1 MYKSFDLGRISI
13 IMPVYNNLDYIQD
26 SILSVINQT
35 YNNWELIIIDD
46 ASNVDIKSAIG
57 QYLKEYCIIYFKLE
71 ENLGVAAARNR
82 GQEIA
87 NGQYLAFLDSDDIWH
102 PQKLEKQISF
112 MKKNDIAF
120 SYTQYRH
127 FSEKDKYE
135 GKLIDVK
142 ERVTYKELL
151 KGNII
156 GCLTVVIDREKI
168 KNIMMRSER
177 HEDYILWLQILK
189 SGYEA
194 YGLKEDLARYRI
206 SSNSLSGNKFKS
218 AIWTWRIYRNI
229 EKLNLWE
236 SLYYFLHYLLRGV
249 LKRL

>member
-1 MYKSFDLGRISI
+1 MKMTEMVSI
-13 IMPVYNNLDYIQD
+13 IMPMYNRSFFVEQ
-26 SILSVINQT
+26 SIDSVIAQT
-35 YNNWELIIIDD
+35 YKNWELIIIDD
-46 ASNVDIKSAIG
+46 YSTDNSKEIVEKYIERDLRIK
-57 QYLKEYCIIYFKLE
+57 IICLE
-71 ENLGVAAARNR
+71 QNSGVAEARNR
-82 GQEIA
+82 GIEIA

-102 PQKLEKQISF
+102 PEKLQKQIFF
-112 MKKNDIAF
+112 MKKNNIAF

-127 FSEKDKYE
+127 FSQKDKYE

-142 ERVTYKELL
+142 EHVTYKELL

-194 YGLKEDLARYRI
+194 YGLKKDLARYRI
-206 SSNSLSGNKFKS
+206 SSNSLSGNKLKS
-218 AIWTWRIYRNI
+218 AIWTWRIYRKI

-236 SLYYFLHYLLRGV
+236 SLYYFLHYLLKGV

>member
-1 MYKSFDLGRISI
+1 MTEIVSI
-13 IMPVYNNLDYIQD
+13 IMPMYNSSFFVEQ
-26 SILSVINQT
+26 SIDSVIAQT
-35 YNNWELIIIDD
+35 YKNWELIIIDD
-46 ASNVDIKSAIG
+46 YSTDNSREIVEKYIERDLRIK
-57 QYLKEYCIIYFKLE
+57 IICLE
-71 ENLGVAAARNR
+71 ENLGVAEARNR
-82 GQEIA
+82 GIEIA

-102 PQKLEKQISF
+102 PEKLQKQIFF
-112 MKKNDIAF
+112 MKKNNIAF

-127 FSEKDKYE
+127 FSQKDKYE
-135 GKLIDVK
+135 GKNIDVK